1 LNSVASRWLKVAN
14 PPRSGCAGPM
24 MMTRS
29 FTGRSFLQSNTNYD
43 RVRCAR
49 SVRK

>member
-29 FTGRSFLQSNTNYD
+29 FTGRSFLLSSTSCG
-43 RVRCAR
+43 RAHCAR
-49 SVRK
+49 SILK